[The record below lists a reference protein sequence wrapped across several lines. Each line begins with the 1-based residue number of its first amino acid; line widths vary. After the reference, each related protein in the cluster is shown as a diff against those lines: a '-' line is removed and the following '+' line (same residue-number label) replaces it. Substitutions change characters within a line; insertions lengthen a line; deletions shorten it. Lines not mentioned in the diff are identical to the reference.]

1 VQAQGTAA
9 PSTRR
14 RVGAAA
20 PSARPR
26 GVARAGDAAAGGP
39 VAEEWRLRR
48 RGHAVLH
55 VQGDATAGGAAASEL
70 ASSEQ
75 EASLAAGW
83 HC

>member
-9 PSTRR
+9 PSARR

-39 VAEEWRLRR
+39 AAEEWRLRR
-48 RGHAVLH
+48 RGHVVLH

-70 ASSEQ
+70 ASAVQ
-75 EASLAAGW
+75 NCATL
-83 HC
+83 